1 MLSITDA
8 LQLMLLFGTLIINLI
23 ALVVELIKNH
33 QQKKGS
39 TLFGTDEFSS
49 VPFLYMMTIKKG
61 QLPQKIHTR

>member
-33 QQKKGS
+33 QQKNNR
-39 TLFGTDEFSS
+39 LSS
-49 VPFLYMMTIKKG
+49 GKLAVI
-61 QLPQKIHTR
+61 